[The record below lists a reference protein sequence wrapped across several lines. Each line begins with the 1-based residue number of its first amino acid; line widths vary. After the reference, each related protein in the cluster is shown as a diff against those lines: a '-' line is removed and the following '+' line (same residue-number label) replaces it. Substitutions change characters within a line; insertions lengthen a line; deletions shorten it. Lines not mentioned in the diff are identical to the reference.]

1 MARLFSQTLISAA
14 AVPFFPTLS
23 SHLSATGKPKL
34 IHRHLFSLADSNSY
48 IELSQ
53 AEAEA
58 EAEAE
63 ARVVKKIEDA
73 IHTIIIKRSRPD
85 WLPFVPGASY
95 WVPQRRHSYGVAEIV
110 HQLSNPLTEE
120 QLNSL
125 ITFQGW
131 PSSAFY
137 LSHELSTQIYLI
149 R

>member
-1 MARLFSQTLISAA
+1 MARLFSQTLIRAA
-14 AVPFFPTLS
+14 AAPFFPTLS

-53 AEAEA
+53 VEAEA
-58 EAEAE
+58 S
-63 ARVVKKIEDA
+63 VVKKIEEA

-95 WVPQRRHSYGVAEIV
+95 WVPPRRHSYGVAEIV

-137 LSHELSTQIYLI
+137 LSHGRSDAFKDHIF
-149 R
+149 

>member
-14 AVPFFPTLS
+14 AVPFFPTIS

-58 EAEAE
+58 EA
-63 ARVVKKIEDA
+63 RVVKKIEDA
-73 IHTIIIKRSRPD
+73 MHTIIIKRSRPD

-137 LSHELSTQIYLI
+137 LSHGIHRIYL
-149 R
+149 